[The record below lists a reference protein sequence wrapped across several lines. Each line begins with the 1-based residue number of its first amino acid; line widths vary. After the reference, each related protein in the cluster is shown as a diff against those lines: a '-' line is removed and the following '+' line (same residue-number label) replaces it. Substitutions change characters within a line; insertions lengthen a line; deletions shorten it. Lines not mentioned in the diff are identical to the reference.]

1 MTAGGPPLPPPLA
14 PGPWDGGQQS
24 PPPPPYAPA
33 YPAYPAYPVATQ
45 YQNLYPGPAPGIG
58 YAGFWIRFLATVID
72 GLIIGIPY
80 VVILVVLEGSAVR
93 TYVDCLNANAAA
105 GTGAIC
111 VSPFINT
118 FRFFELGGLAVQFL
132 YLVILWSQFGG
143 TLGQRMLG
151 LHVVDAAT
159 GQNIGIGRAIG
170 RFVGYAISVFALYI
184 GLIWAAFDSRKQ
196 GWHDKIASTFV
207 VRKV

>member
-1 MTAGGPPLPPPLA
+1 MTAGGPPPPPPQA
-14 PGPWDGGQQS
+14 PGPWDGGQQYQ
-24 PPPPPYAPA
+24 PPPPQN
-33 YPAYPAYPVATQ
+33 YPVYPGHPAAAP

-58 YAGFWIRFLATVID
+58 YAGFWIRVLAAIID
-72 GLIIGIPY
+72 GLIFGIPFF
-80 VVILVVLEGSAVR
+80 VIFFAVEGSAISS
-93 TYVDCLNANAAA
+93 YVNCVNANAAA
-105 GTGAIC
+105 LTINTC
-111 VSPFINT
+111 VSPFLSNGAY
-118 FRFFELGGLAVQFL
+118 FELAALGAEFL
-132 YLVILWSQFGG
+132 YFVLLWSQFGG

-170 RFVGYAISVFALYI
+170 RFVGYMISAFALDI
-184 GLIWAAFDSRKQ
+184 GLIWAAFDPRKQ

>member
-1 MTAGGPPLPPPLA
+1 MTAGGPPLPPPQA
-14 PGPWDGGQQS
+14 PGPWDGGQQYQ
-24 PPPPPYAPA
+24 PPPPPNYPVYPG
-33 YPAYPAYPVATQ
+33 YPAAAP

-58 YAGFWIRFLATVID
+58 YAGFWIRFLAAIID
-72 GLIIGIPY
+72 GIIIGVPTAIVFI
-80 VVILVVLEGSAVR
+80 VVEGQALSNYTACVNSAAEAGVIFNQCANSALNSIGLWQIGGLVLE
-93 TYVDCLNANAAA
+93 L
-105 GTGAIC
+105 
-111 VSPFINT
+111 
-118 FRFFELGGLAVQFL
+118 L
-132 YLVILWSQFGG
+132 YFVLLWSKLGG

-170 RFVGYAISVFALYI
+170 RFVGYVISSFALGI
-184 GLIWAAFDSRKQ
+184 GLIWAAFDPRKQ

>member
-1 MTAGGPPLPPPLA
+1 M
-14 PGPWDGGQQS
+14 
-24 PPPPPYAPA
+24 PPPPPT
-33 YPAYPAYPVATQ
+33 YPVYTAGAP

-58 YAGFWIRFLATVID
+58 YAGFWIRFLATIID
-72 GLIIGIPY
+72 GLIIGIPSF
-80 VVILVVLEGSAVR
+80 VLIVVLEGSAFSS
-93 TYVDCLNANAAA
+93 YVNCVNANAAS
-105 GTGAIC
+105 GTIDNC
-111 VSPFINT
+111 ISPFAGN
-118 FRFFELGGLAVQFL
+118 FAYFELGGLGIQFL

-159 GQNIGIGRAIG
+159 GQNIGLGRAAG
-170 RFVGYAISVFALYI
+170 RFVGYLISAFALYI
-184 GLIWAAFDSRKQ
+184 GLIWAAFDPRKQ